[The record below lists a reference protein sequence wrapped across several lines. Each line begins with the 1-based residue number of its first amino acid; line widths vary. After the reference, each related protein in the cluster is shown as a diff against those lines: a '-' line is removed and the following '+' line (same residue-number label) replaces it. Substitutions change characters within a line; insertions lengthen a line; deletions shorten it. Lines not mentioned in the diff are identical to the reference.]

1 MNTRHKTLLGPA
13 CGAAICLVA
22 LALHA
27 PTRAQLAQS
36 PTPASSERAAYNRPF
51 PSGERYR
58 LARVFY
64 GPSERHELDIAE
76 ANALS
81 GPDEKGKSASPA
93 TVRFDGWLSGPGPT
107 HAWINGAAH
116 VGGKPAGSITAG
128 TAADEP
134 SAPHDPPMALRPE
147 DSADSVLTPAADSV
161 RFDPGSKQLIIA
173 NGRGKEVRLRAGQS
187 EDQEAL
193 RPLAAPRESPR
204 PQASEDSVP
213 APLADPPLMGERP

>member
-1 MNTRHKTLLGPA
+1 MNARQKTLLGPA
-13 CGAAICLVA
+13 CRAAICLVA
-22 LALHA
+22 FALHA
-27 PTRAQLAQS
+27 PTRAQVAQS
-36 PTPASSERAAYNRPF
+36 PAPASSERAAYNWPF
-51 PSGERYR
+51 SSGARYR

-64 GPSERHELDIAE
+64 GPSERQELELAE
-76 ANALS
+76 AHALAGS
-81 GPDEKGKSASPA
+81 DEKGKSASPA
-93 TVRFDGWLSGPGPT
+93 AVRFDGWLSGPGPT

-116 VGGKPAGSITAG
+116 VGGKHAG
-128 TAADEP
+128 TAADET
-134 SAPHDPPMALRPE
+134 STQRDPPMALRPE
-147 DSADSVLTPAADSV
+147 DPADSVLTPAADSV
-161 RFDPGSKQLIIA
+161 RFDPSSKQLVIA